1 MEYPDLGGRHSE
13 SGPVVVVGPRYSC
26 GTNMASSLS
35 GPSSMNSPPPL
46 SFSCELGVQ
55 TEVLR
60 RRLRHL
66 VVVAVVVTPLTLPW
80 LPWPDMLGGAKR
92 TAVRESAGEDRKL
105 WFVVVAAALLCL
117 LEVVVER
124 LGTSACCRAASG
136 VHVVGW
142 CDLEAQ
148 LVAAAAV

>member
-1 MEYPDLGGRHSE
+1 
-13 SGPVVVVGPRYSC
+13 
-26 GTNMASSLS
+26 
-35 GPSSMNSPPPL
+35 MNSPPLPL

-105 WFVVVAAALLCL
+105 WFVVVAVVVAAALLCL

-142 CDLEAQ
+142 CDLCTGDSWGLGKVE
-148 LVAAAAV
+148 LSAV